1 MKDMIR
7 KIIYSLSASIL
18 LLASGG
24 CDDFLTTNSST
35 DMLDEE
41 IFSSASNLQMVLEGN
56 YRKFYLVT
64 VSSDFRGIYKGI
76 TGHQIIDLMRD
87 GDVLCQERMGG
98 EQLTA
103 YKYLGEATSA
113 AGDADLMW
121 VNMYNVIN
129 SSNLILDNI
138 DHVIGS
144 ESVRSHIKGQALA
157 MRAYSYFQLIQY
169 YQQTYAIAQ
178 NKPGV
183 PLRLH
188 VDDPSSLPRATV
200 KEVYD
205 QITADLVAAKSL
217 LNGYKRPAGMGKH
230 YIDAT
235 VTAGM
240 LARVYLVTG
249 NWEGAQKEAEEVLLS
264 YGSLMSK
271 AEWAAFYQCSRHAEV
286 AWAVYQTSE
295 QNFGNTGQYNM
306 WYSYPLGE
314 GSSDRYYNYQNFF
327 VNDKY
332 VELIDPEDDRYLF
345 WQRSDDATFAQNWV
359 NTKMYDPGDGN
370 GNSRGDYCL
379 MRGSEMLLIKAECE
393 ANRNNTSAALATL
406 NTLQSA
412 RNVATPTQTANK
424 EELLEAIYVE
434 RRKELL
440 GEGVAGLLDLLR
452 LQKPMI
458 RRGDHFTF
466 GMANLNTFTYK
477 GETVHGFESNDYR
490 MIFQIPDREIELNE
504 AISAADQNPFSG
516 Q

>member
-1 MKDMIR
+1 MIR
-7 KIIYSLSASIL
+7 KIIYSFLVSL
-18 LLASGG
+18 LLASVG

-35 DMLDEE
+35 AMSDTQML
-41 IFSSASNLQMVLEGN
+41 SSAFTLQMVLDGT

-64 VSSDFRGIYKGI
+64 DANSDFRGIYKGI
-76 TGHQIIDLMRD
+76 TGHQIIDLMRA

-138 DHVIGS
+138 DNAIGS
-144 ESVRSHIKGQALA
+144 ESVRNYIKGQALA
-157 MRAYSYFQLIQY
+157 MRAYSYFQLIQH
-169 YQQTYAIAQ
+169 YQQTYVIAQ

-188 VDDPSSLPRATV
+188 ADDPYSLPRATV

-205 QITADLVAAKSL
+205 QIVADLTSAKSL
-217 LNGYKRPAGMGKH
+217 LEDYKRPATMGKH
-230 YIDAT
+230 YINVA
-235 VTAGM
+235 VAAGM
-240 LARVYLVTG
+240 LARVYLVMQ
-249 NWEGAQKEAEEVLLS
+249 NWGGAQKEAEYVLAS
-264 YGSLMSK
+264 YNSLMSK
-271 AEWAAFYQCSRHAEV
+271 AEWAAFYQCSRYSEV
-286 AWAVYQTSE
+286 MWVVYQTSE
-295 QNFGNTGQYNM
+295 QNFGSTGQYNM
-306 WYSYPLGE
+306 WYNYPLGE
-314 GSSDRYYNYQNFF
+314 GSADRFYNYQNFF

-332 VELIDPEDDRYLF
+332 VELFDPGDDRYLF

-359 NTKMYDPGDGN
+359 NAKMYDPGDGN

-393 ANRNNTSAALATL
+393 ANSGNLSAALTTL

-412 RNVATPTQTANK
+412 RNVSAPTQTAGK

-440 GEGVAGLLDLLR
+440 GEGVSGLLDLLR

-458 RRGDHFTF
+458 RRGDHFNF
-466 GMANLNTFTYK
+466 GMANLNTFTYE
-477 GETVHGFESNDYR
+477 GETVQGFESNDYR
-490 MIFQIPDREIELNE
+490 MIYQVPDREIQLNE
-504 AISAADQNPFSG
+504 AINAADQNPFSG
-516 Q
+516 R

>member
-1 MKDMIR
+1 MIR
-7 KIIYSLSASIL
+7 KILYGFLVSL
-18 LLASGG
+18 LLAGSG
-24 CDDFLTTNSST
+24 CDDFLTTSSST
-35 DMLDEE
+35 DILDETV
-41 IFSSASNLQMVLEGN
+41 FSSASTLQMLLEGT

-64 VSSDFRGIYKGI
+64 DANSDFRGIYKGI
-76 TGHQIIDLMRD
+76 TGHQIIDLMRT

-98 EQLTA
+98 EQLNA

-138 DHVIGS
+138 DGAIGS
-144 ESVRSHIKGQALA
+144 ESTRSHIKGQALA

-169 YQQTYAIAQ
+169 YQQTYIIAQ
-178 NKPGV
+178 NKPGL

-188 VDDPSSLPRATV
+188 SDDPTSLPRSAV

-205 QITADLVAAKSL
+205 QITADLLAAKSL
-217 LNGYKRPAGMGKH
+217 LSSFTRPASMGKH
-230 YIDAT
+230 YIDAA
-235 VTAGM
+235 VTSGM
-240 LARVYLVTG
+240 LARVYLVMQ
-249 NWEGAQKEAEEVLLS
+249 NWNAAREEAERVLAS
-264 YGSLMSK
+264 YGTLMSK
-271 AEWAAFYQCSRHAEV
+271 DQWAAFYQCSRYDEV
-286 AWAVYQTSE
+286 VWAVYQTSE

-306 WYSYPLGE
+306 WYNYPLGE
-314 GSSDRYYNYQNFF
+314 GANDRYYNYQNFF

-332 VELIDPEDDRYLF
+332 VELFDPGDDRYLF
-345 WQRSDDATFAQNWV
+345 WKRSDDATFAQNWV
-359 NTKMYDPGDGN
+359 NAKMYDPGDGN

-393 ANRNNTSAALATL
+393 ANSGNPAAALATL

-412 RNVATPTQTANK
+412 RNVATPAQTADR
-424 EELLEAIYVE
+424 EELLEAIYLE

-458 RRGDHFTF
+458 RRGDHFNF
-466 GMANLNTFTYK
+466 GMANLNTFSYN
-477 GETVHGFESNDYR
+477 GETVQGFESNDYR
-490 MIFQIPDREIELNE
+490 MIYQVPDREIQLNE
-504 AISAADQNPFSG
+504 AIGAADQNPFSG
-516 Q
+516 R

>member
-1 MKDMIR
+1 MADTQI
-7 KIIYSLSASIL
+7 LTSIP
-18 LLASGG
+18 
-24 CDDFLTTNSST
+24 T
-35 DMLDEE
+35 
-41 IFSSASNLQMVLEGN
+41 LQMLLEGA

-64 VSSDFRGIYKGI
+64 DANSDFRGIYKGI
-76 TGHQIIDLMRD
+76 TGHQIIDLMRA

-103 YKYLGEATSA
+103 YKYLAEATSA

-138 DHVIGS
+138 DQVTGN
-144 ESVRSHIKGQALA
+144 ENTRRHIKGQALA
-157 MRAYSYFQLIQY
+157 MRGYAYFQLIQY
-169 YQQTYAIAQ
+169 YQQTYIIAQ

-188 VDDPSSLPRATV
+188 VDDPYSLPRSTV

-205 QITADLVAAKSL
+205 QILSDLTSAKSL
-217 LNGYKRPAGMGKH
+217 LNGYERPATMGKH
-230 YIDAT
+230 YIDAA

-240 LARVYLVTG
+240 LARAYLVTQ
-249 NWEGAQKEAEEVLLS
+249 NWENARQEAEYVLAS
-264 YGSLMSK
+264 YGALMNK
-271 AEWAAFYQCSRHAEV
+271 EEWASFYQCSRHAEV
-286 AWAVYQTSE
+286 VWAVYQSSE
-295 QNFGNTGQYNM
+295 QNFGSTGQYNM
-306 WYSYPLGE
+306 WYNYPLGE
-314 GSSDRYYNYQNFF
+314 GSADRFYNYQNFF

-332 VELIDPEDDRYLF
+332 VELFEPTDDRYLF
-345 WQRSDDATFAQNWV
+345 RQRSDDATFAQNWV
-359 NTKMYDPGDGN
+359 NAKMYDPGDGN

-379 MRGSEMLLIKAECE
+379 MRGSEMLLVKAEAE
-393 ANRNNTSAALATL
+393 ANTGNISAAVASL

-412 RNVATPTQTANK
+412 RNVSALSGATNK

-434 RRKELL
+434 RRKELQ

-458 RRGDHFTF
+458 RKGDHFNF
-466 GMANLNTFTYK
+466 GMANLNTFSYK
-477 GETVHGFESNDYR
+477 GETVQGFESNDYR
-490 MIFQIPDREIELNE
+490 MIFQVPDREIQLNE
-504 AISAADQNPFSG
+504 AINAADQNPFSG